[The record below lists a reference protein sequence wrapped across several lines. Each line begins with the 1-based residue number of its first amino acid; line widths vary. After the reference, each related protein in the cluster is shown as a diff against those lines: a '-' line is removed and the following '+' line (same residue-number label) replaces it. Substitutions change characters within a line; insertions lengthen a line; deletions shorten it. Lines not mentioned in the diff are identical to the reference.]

1 MNNSGIPIITID
13 LVLDRLMI
21 KDVLHGVLHMILF
34 HRLFGNIKPTTY
46 EVLDVTMP
54 GVGDTEIEKLVD
66 EKVEA
71 FRRGVEGG
79 SSKKGQILITLSERK
94 SVKKWFSNFDED
106 TPWEKWSDS
115 IINAEVKQPK
125 TDKDRLT
132 FNSALA
138 ATLANALQTAVN
150 YTSSEK
156 GRAVV
161 PAITDANKIS
171 PFPYEIVVQIG
182 NVQVT

>member
-1 MNNSGIPIITID
+1 MMNSSGIPIITID
-13 LVLDRLMI
+13 LVLDRLTI

-54 GVGDTEIEKLVD
+54 GVGDAEIEKLVD

-106 TPWEKWSDS
+106 TPWEKW
-115 IINAEVKQPK
+115 IINAEVRQPK
-125 TDKDRLT
+125 TDKDRST

-138 ATLANALQTAVN
+138 ATLATALQTTVN

-171 PFPYEIVVQIG
+171 PFPYEIMVQIG